1 MYSKIFSWLRT
12 PQSEPIPGRGTGL
25 NDAGGYGFAVDDWT
39 RLDRFLILG
48 AEGGTYYVGERRL
61 TRENAEAV
69 IRCLAADGAR
79 VVARIVAVS
88 EAGRAPK
95 NDPAIFALAMAA
107 GLGDEAT
114 RRLALS
120 ALPRVCRTASHLFR
134 FAAEVEGFRGWGRGL
149 RRAVA
154 EWYRTM
160 PLDRLVLQALKY
172 RARGEAGQRWS
183 HRDLLRL
190 SHPALPA
197 EDTAR
202 RALFDRLC
210 RPDGSDPLP
219 AELAQFAAAEA
230 LSRTAEVET
239 ACRLIARHRLPRE
252 AVPTELLN
260 SPAVWRALL
269 PDMPMTALLR
279 ALAKLSATG
288 VLAPRSEAEELVVA
302 RLADRERLRRARV
315 HPLQILVAQATYA
328 QGRGLRGGLS
338 WEPSPRIVDALNR
351 AFYESFGLVEPSG
364 KRLLLALDVSG
375 SMGWGQVAGSP
386 LTPRVAAAAMAL
398 VTLAVERRAHVV
410 AFSDRM
416 VPLTIS
422 PGQRLDDVC
431 AMTSSLS
438 FGATDCAQPMLYA
451 LERELKVDA
460 FVVYT
465 DSETWAG
472 NIHPVQALDAYRRRM
487 GLPARLAVV
496 GMTST
501 GFSIADPADGGMLDV
516 VGFDGATP
524 QLLTDFVS
532 GRI

>member
-1 MYSKIFSWLRT
+1 MYSKILSRLRT
-12 PQSEPIPGRGTGL
+12 PQPEPIPGRGTVP
-25 NDAGGYGFAVDDWT
+25 NDAGGYGFAVHDWM

-48 AEGGTYYVGERRL
+48 AEGGTYHVGERKL
-61 TRENAEAV
+61 VRENAEAV
-69 IRCLAADGAR
+69 IRCLAVDGPC

-95 NDPAIFALAMAA
+95 NGPAIFALAMAA
-107 GLGDEAT
+107 GLGDETT
-114 RRLALS
+114 RRVALA

-154 EWYRTM
+154 DWYRTM

-172 RARGEAGQRWS
+172 RARGTAGQRWS

-190 SHPALPA
+190 SHPVLPA

-202 RALFDRLC
+202 RALLDRLC
-210 RPDGSDPLP
+210 RPAGSDPLP
-219 AELAQFAAAEA
+219 AELAQLAAAEA
-230 LSRTAEVET
+230 LSRTADVGT
-239 ACRLIARHRLPRE
+239 ACRLIAEHRLPHE

-260 SPAVWRALL
+260 SPAAWRALL

-279 ALAKLSATG
+279 ALAKLSAVG
-288 VLAPRSEAEELVVA
+288 VLAPLSEATDRVVS

-328 QGRGLRGGLS
+328 QGRGLLGRLT
-338 WEPSPRIVDALNR
+338 WEPLPRVVGALDE
-351 AFYESFGLVEPSG
+351 AFYASFGSVEPSG

-398 VTLAVERRAHVV
+398 VTLAAERRTHVV

-416 VPLTIS
+416 VPLAIS
-422 PGQRLDDVC
+422 AGQRLDDVC
-431 AMTSSLS
+431 ALTSSLP
-438 FGATDCAQPMLYA
+438 FGGTDCAQPMLYA
-451 LERELKVDA
+451 LERRLPVDA

-472 NIHPVQALDAYRRRM
+472 MIHPAQALEEYRRRM
-487 GLPARLAVV
+487 GIPARLAVV

-501 GFSIADPADGGMLDV
+501 GFSIADPADAGMLDV
-516 VGFDGATP
+516 VGFDSATP